1 MKSSA
6 VIGLLGLGEYS
17 TKYYADALN
26 QSISNDPEL
35 ELKIHQVDFE
45 FINEHLPFGFEILKP
60 IVEKHILDLYNL
72 GVNNI
77 VIPNMTL
84 HLTVDR
90 INLPARIKDKII
102 HPFKETIQQLK
113 EKGIQEITLLGT
125 RHTMQSDLIQKYFK
139 DEKIDLHTI
148 NQENLV
154 AIDELRMKVYEQG
167 ASDALAKEL
176 NSLSSKYP
184 NPVLMCT
191 ELSLINSD
199 FIDAVKCQIQAVFVP

>member
-1 MKSSA
+1 M
-6 VIGLLGLGEYS
+6 GLGDYS
-17 TKYYADALN
+17 TKYYAEALN
-26 QSISNDPEL
+26 QGISNDPGL

-45 FINEHLPFGFEILKP
+45 SINEHLPFGFEILKP
-60 IVEKHILDLYNL
+60 IVEMHILDLYNL
-72 GVNNI
+72 GVDNI

-84 HLTVDR
+84 HLTIDR
-90 INLPARIKDKII
+90 INLLAKVKDKIV

-113 EKGIQEITLLGT
+113 EKGVQEITLLGT
-125 RHTMQSDLIQKYFK
+125 RHTMQSDLIQEYFQ

-148 NQENLV
+148 NQKDLV

-167 ASDALAKEL
+167 ASDTLAKEL
-176 NSLSSKYP
+176 NGLSSNYP

-199 FIDAVKCQIQAVFVP
+199 FVDAINCQIQAVINSCSD